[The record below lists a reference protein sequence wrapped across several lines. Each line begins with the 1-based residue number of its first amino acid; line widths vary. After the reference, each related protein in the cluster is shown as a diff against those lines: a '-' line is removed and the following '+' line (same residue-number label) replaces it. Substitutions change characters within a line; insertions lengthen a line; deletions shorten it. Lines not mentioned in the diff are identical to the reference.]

1 MYPCL
6 PALEYDNAR
15 KHMYIA
21 ITIYHHIPYSTI
33 SDRGVSNA
41 SVGGS
46 SNTVSL
52 SERES
57 EAFFILFLIGRFRN
71 ELASQR
77 MNEEIYLRHVLLMLF
92 RMDNDLR
99 FDWISPIL
107 ISTTISRRN
116 IKERISLDTLHKP
129 KYRYNK

>member
-1 MYPCL
+1 
-6 PALEYDNAR
+6 
-15 KHMYIA
+15 MYIA

-57 EAFFILFLIGRFRN
+57 EAFLILFLIGRFRN